1 MYQSYP
7 LRTVLCILLKYFPTQ
22 IHENSILY
30 SRILVY
36 FSHWDLNLPICSL
49 FLYIVQGFP
58 GGTVVKNLPANARDA
73 RVVSLI
79 PESGRFSGG
88 GHGNPLQYC
97 WLENSMDR
105 GVMGAYGVTKE
116 SRHDWAYT
124 HTCTWYEVRNRLICI
139 FSLMHIQFSQYH
151 LLRLILY
158 AFAINQMSLNTGL
171 FLSCL
176 FYSTGLLVYICKT
189 IVSPYS
195 FDAAIFGLS
204 TQCKWTHQGLLP
216 LGKPIPQFIS
226 Y

>member
-139 FSLMHIQFSQYH
+139 FFPYAYPIFSVSLVKTDPLCLCHKSDVLEHWSVSKLSILFHRLTCLYLQDYCFP
-151 LLRLILY
+151 LLLWCSNI
-158 AFAINQMSLNTGL
+158 
-171 FLSCL
+171 
-176 FYSTGLLVYICKT
+176 
-189 IVSPYS
+189 
-195 FDAAIFGLS
+195 
-204 TQCKWTHQGLLP
+204 
-216 LGKPIPQFIS
+216 
-226 Y
+226 